1 MTCNLFCGQA
11 CDIHY
16 ANYAS
21 RNSICNQKNNS
32 NNNKLMKKIQFLFFL
47 MQKDSIFIGILIQI
61 TQIKVT
67 IGIYH
72 LLVVQLQLETS
83 HEAHDPTAGEPYLAP
98 QSPSPRLSP

>member
-1 MTCNLFCGQA
+1 
-11 CDIHY
+11 
-16 ANYAS
+16 
-21 RNSICNQKNNS
+21 
-32 NNNKLMKKIQFLFFL
+32 MKKIQFLFFL

-98 QSPSPRLSP
+98 QSPSPRLSS